1 MLRFF
6 CKSKIHGATITHAE
20 LQYEGSITID
30 DDLLRAADMMPYERV
45 QVVNLNNGQRLET
58 YVIRGKAGSGVV
70 GLNGPAARMGMIGD
84 RVHIISYAAI
94 DAEEASFLEPQCIH
108 VDGSNR
114 AQAPK

>member
-6 CKSKIHGATITHAE
+6 CKSKIHGATITHAD

-30 DDLLRAADMMPYERV
+30 EDLLRASDIMPNERV
-45 QVVNLNNGQRLET
+45 QVVNLNNGQRFET
-58 YVIRGKAGSGVV
+58 YVIKGKSGSGVV

-84 RVHIISYAAI
+84 RIHIISYAAV
-94 DAEEASFLEPQCIH
+94 DTEEASFLEPKCIY

-114 AQAPK
+114 VQARK